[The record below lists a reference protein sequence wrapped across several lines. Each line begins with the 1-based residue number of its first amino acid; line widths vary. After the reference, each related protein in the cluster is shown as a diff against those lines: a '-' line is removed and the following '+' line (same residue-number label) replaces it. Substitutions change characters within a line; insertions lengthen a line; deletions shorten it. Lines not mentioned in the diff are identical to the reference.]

1 MDDKQI
7 VIIFSEEIE
16 KEYEER
22 KKNAIERSQERYLS
36 SAIGKLQSS

>member
-7 VIIFSEEIE
+7 VIIFSKEIE
-16 KEYEER
+16 KSMKKE
-22 KKNAIERSQERYLS
+22 KNAIERSQERYLS